1 MGAYDSPQMIQT
13 RADQLAKNITTFYK
27 AATGTADKLKAV
39 QEAKVEKAK
48 KELKEAEQK
57 EATTFGSID
66 EAIAKVENDS
76 KDFLGLTNEKEQ
88 SDLQNQIRENLEVIR
103 NKMDKEITSEM
114 SLREINAVKAKY
126 VAQVGTFKSDLD
138 NLAAAYQE
146 WNDAKGLKPNQEGA
160 IVASYNP
167 EMISVFKAF
176 DDDKYNIRISPR
188 DDGGFQISELDFETD
203 KSNDPAGTQF
213 SRQYKVANS
222 FNLTDWKNKST
233 KDGYF
238 QNSTKLDLAPAEKDF
253 EKLIKDGTLGNKM
266 TRTKTGTDS
275 KGKPLTGTED
285 YYVFD
290 KSKFDNWKLTDA
302 GKQYANSLV
311 DSKNAEGYWQALG
324 TMKQDQVTSKE
335 IDPITGLP
343 KFDASGSVITST
355 KPVDTW
361 HSYKDQDFS
370 PENLQG
376 AIFDLMENK
385 FSQASNIQ

>member
-27 AATGTADKLKAV
+27 AATGTADKLREV

-57 EATTFGSID
+57 EAATFGSID

-88 SDLQNQIRENLEVIR
+88 SDLQNQIRRNLEVIR
-103 NKMDKEITSEM
+103 NNMDKDITSEM
-114 SLREINAVKAKY
+114 SLRQINAVKAKY
-126 VAQVGTFKSDLD
+126 VAQVSTFKSDLD
-138 NLAAAYQE
+138 NLTAAYQE

-188 DDGGFQISELDFETD
+188 DDGGFEISELDFNKPENG
-203 KSNDPAGTQF
+203 SYAV
-213 SRQYKVANS
+213 SNS
-222 FNLTDWKNKST
+222 FNLTDWKNKSL

-324 TMKQDQVTSKE
+324 NMEKIKTKVQK
-335 IDPITGLP
+335 IDPTTGLP
-343 KFDASGSVITST
+343 LVAGSGVAINQLPQSFFEDKEIETW
-355 KPVDTW
+355 KP
-361 HSYKDQDFS
+361 YKGQDFS